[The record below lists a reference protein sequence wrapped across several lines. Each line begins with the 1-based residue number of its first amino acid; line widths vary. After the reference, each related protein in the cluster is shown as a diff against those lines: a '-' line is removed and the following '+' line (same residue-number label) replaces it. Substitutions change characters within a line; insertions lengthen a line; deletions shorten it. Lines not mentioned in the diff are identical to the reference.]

1 MKDQSSKD
9 KITRKEAI
17 SKMGKYAMLTA
28 AGTFFILNPNKAQ
41 AFFHRIQESCHG
53 IKRLNSTR

>member
-41 AFFHRIQESCHG
+41 AFSPPDPG
-53 IKRLNSTR
+53 GLPWD